1 MELSPSSWIYVCC
14 LQEME
19 YDFPAAVQLF
29 GRDDTENTW
38 KIKVADRKS
47 LLNLH

>member
-1 MELSPSSWIYVCC
+1 MQLNMFV
-14 LQEME
+14 L
-19 YDFPAAVQLF
+19 FAVRDEHALLLYSVGF
-29 GRDDTENTW
+29 GQADAENTW

>member
-1 MELSPSSWIYVCC
+1 MLRCC
-14 LQEME
+14 S
-19 YDFPAAVQLF
+19 VGF
-29 GRDDTENTW
+29 GQADAENTW